1 MSGVPALE
9 GLPDGI
15 RTARDYQ
22 AHAHAR
28 LSADARDYIEDHAG
42 TGVTLR
48 ANRDAWDGVT
58 LWPRVLRGT
67 RPADLSVELAGRR
80 WPTPLLVA
88 PMALQRLV
96 HRDGELATTVAAAVQ
111 GAGMV
116 VSHQT
121 SVSLATLAS
130 AVRDEPNR
138 GPLWFQLSL
147 LQDRGAMLELV
158 RRVETAGYEA
168 LVLTVDAALR
178 APRPLQLPAG
188 VQAVEVAPGAAFH
201 SAPRWDDVAWLQGE
215 TRLPMLLKGILHP
228 ADAREA
234 AGLHAAGLIVS
245 NHGGRILDGAPATA
259 IALPLI
265 ADAFGSRLP
274 LLVDGGIA
282 CGADVLKALAL
293 GARAVLVGRPVLHG
307 LAAAGAA
314 GAAHVLRLIQDEL
327 ALALGQCGIAAAS
340 DVTAELIRARLS

>member
-1 MSGVPALE
+1 VSGVPALE

-28 LSADARDYIEDHAG
+28 LTANARDYLEDHAG
-42 TGVTLR
+42 TGVTRR
-48 ANRDAWDGVT
+48 ANRDAWDAVT

-67 RPADLSVELAGRR
+67 GPADLSIELLGRR

-96 HRDGELATTVAAAVQ
+96 HRDGELATALAAAMQ
-111 GAGMV
+111 GTGMV

-121 SVSLATLAS
+121 SVALATLAS

-158 RRVETAGYEA
+158 RRVEAVGYEA
-168 LVLTVDAALR
+168 LVLTVDAAQR
-178 APRPLQLPAG
+178 APRPLLLPAD
-188 VQAVEVAPGAAFH
+188 VQAVEIAPGAVFH
-201 SAPRWDDVAWLQGE
+201 SAPHWDDVAWLQGE
-215 TRLPMLLKGILHP
+215 TRLPLLLKGILHP

-234 AGLHAAGLIVS
+234 ASLRAAGLIVS
-245 NHGGRILDGAPATA
+245 NHGGRILDGSPATA
-259 IALPLI
+259 PALPLI
-265 ADAFGSRLP
+265 ADALGGRLP
-274 LLVDGGIA
+274 VLVDGGIA
-282 CGADVLKALAL
+282 CGGDVLKALAL
-293 GARAVLVGRPVLHG
+293 GARAVLLGRPVLYG
-307 LAAAGAA
+307 LGAAGAA
-314 GAAHVLRLIQDEL
+314 GAAHVIRLIRDEL
-327 ALALGQCGIAAAS
+327 ALALGQCGIAAAAE
-340 DVTAELIRARLS
+340 VTAELLRPGVD